1 MIFRKF
7 YGLNSKF
14 KIILEKN
21 RIRTSELKFMSVENF
36 KNILNEIENNGE
48 IRDVILKK
56 LLENNHKE
64 LMLAELIFIHSS
76 LKNQLNMKESR

>member
-14 KIILEKN
+14 KIILEKI

-56 LLENNHKE
+56 LLGK
-64 LMLAELIFIHSS
+64 
-76 LKNQLNMKESR
+76 